1 MNLLNNITNNFYALQ
16 NDFIGFSISFPGIFE
31 YFLRFIIALCIVLIY
46 KLLGQ
51 KIRKQIFHHNSNY
64 NFFIDILLGYGL
76 VGSVIAILGI
86 FSLLRTDILLLT
98 ISILASI
105 GLYPYNFLHPK
116 KDYYKVIFKKA
127 KKILQ
132 INFLTVGIFLF
143 CFISIVR
150 LATPEI
156 AEDAY
161 HTDFPIFYIATQT
174 TMHESKDPF
183 HIITF
188 PQLAEMNYIIPI
200 VLGHKEASRFL
211 HTIFYLL
218 IVLLLFKFSQ
228 KTNASFSKYSP
239 LLFVTAPVVIRYA
252 PTQYIDFFMV
262 FAFLLSVLLI
272 ISSKTKKD
280 IFLSGIILGVALAT
294 KLWILIYIPVFII
307 SIYLTF
313 RKKGVLNNLKRIII
327 FLFGAF
333 IFPSIW
339 YVRTFIIT
347 GNPIYPILAKIESLE
362 SNEAVQAPLSNYLGF
377 NWNMFSPDNM
387 IVLSPIFFLSIIMIL
402 VYRKPIFLQLKKSTI
417 FVFIFIF
424 MIEQLL
430 IKVDLGRYLLAW
442 YTIVIIVASAGITYS
457 LKNRI
462 FRITFFGLYLI
473 LFIYYAITT
482 IIQLPYG
489 FGWADKNSYLTRVL
503 GKDNASYYDFDHLF
517 DKHINAKDLVATYG
531 IFGYYY
537 ADFNYLDVNYVFSK
551 RNRSAQ
557 NLKDRNMTKLL
568 IKGGDFAWFCKHLKL
583 SDCDKI
589 SVDLLVSYQAQSNK
603 YMLYKI
609 RE

>member
-1 MNLLNNITNNFYALQ
+1 
-16 NDFIGFSISFPGIFE
+16 
-31 YFLRFIIALCIVLIY
+31 
-46 KLLGQ
+46 
-51 KIRKQIFHHNSNY
+51 
-64 NFFIDILLGYGL
+64 
-76 VGSVIAILGI
+76 
-86 FSLLRTDILLLT
+86 
-98 ISILASI
+98 
-105 GLYPYNFLHPK
+105 
-116 KDYYKVIFKKA
+116 
-127 KKILQ
+127 
-132 INFLTVGIFLF
+132 
-143 CFISIVR
+143 
-150 LATPEI
+150 
-156 AEDAY
+156 
-161 HTDFPIFYIATQT
+161 
-174 TMHESKDPF
+174 
-183 HIITF
+183 
-188 PQLAEMNYIIPI
+188 
-200 VLGHKEASRFL
+200 
-211 HTIFYLL
+211 
-218 IVLLLFKFSQ
+218 
-228 KTNASFSKYSP
+228 
-239 LLFVTAPVVIRYA
+239 
-252 PTQYIDFFMV
+252 
-262 FAFLLSVLLI
+262 
-272 ISSKTKKD
+272 
-280 IFLSGIILGVALAT
+280 
-294 KLWILIYIPVFII
+294 
-307 SIYLTF
+307 
-313 RKKGVLNNLKRIII
+313 
-327 FLFGAF
+327 
-333 IFPSIW
+333 
-339 YVRTFIIT
+339 
-347 GNPIYPILAKIESLE
+347 
-362 SNEAVQAPLSNYLGF
+362 
-377 NWNMFSPDNM
+377 
-387 IVLSPIFFLSIIMIL
+387 
-402 VYRKPIFLQLKKSTI
+402 
-417 FVFIFIF
+417 